1 MVRERRLVACLA
13 IHGGLTR
20 RHAAE
25 ILWPQADIGR
35 RLTSLRTA
43 LHALRRRV
51 PDLVVSDESSL
62 RLSESAA
69 SDLQELRTAI
79 AGVTARRG
87 HQPIPS
93 DGHRILAT
101 TGDLLPG
108 WYDDWVLLER
118 ERLRHQ
124 RVAALQLLARAALD
138 RRQPRRA
145 VRFATAASEIEPYDD
160 TTEHLLISAQ
170 VAIGHLADAVCTYRH
185 YCRRLAEEL
194 GVAPAPLVTQLVQ
207 EAMITQRRNH
217 ARMSADRWSDTRRV
231 GPVQPSRRS
240 A

>member
-1 MVRERRLVACLA
+1 MGTVAELTLLGGWSLRLNDRETALMVRERRLVACLA

-20 RHAAE
+20 CRAAE
-25 ILWPQADIGR
+25 ILWSQADIGR
-35 RLTSLRTA
+35 RLTSLRTT

-51 PDLVVSDESSL
+51 PDLVVSDASSL
-62 RLSESAA
+62 RLSESVVSDFHELHAA
-69 SDLQELRTAI
+69 M

-87 HQPIPS
+87 HQPVS

-145 VRFATAASEIEPYDD
+145 VRFATAASELEPYDD
-160 TTEHLLISAQ
+160 ATELLLISAQ

-185 YCRRLAEEL
+185 YCRRLTDEL
-194 GVAPAPLVTQLVQ
+194 GVAPAPRLT
-207 EAMITQRRNH
+207 
-217 ARMSADRWSDTRRV
+217 
-231 GPVQPSRRS
+231 
-240 A
+240 